1 MAASRQTRPTDAP
14 EATVTTSGTVNPSQD
29 PEQSA
34 AGQQGEV
41 TTLDGMFAQP
51 MVVDEIVEVPMASDE
66 PDGGWWIVR
75 LNTDIEHMSVGTIDN
90 SYSFQSGRRY
100 KVPQDV
106 MSILAHRDYLL
117 EIPQRVN

>member
-1 MAASRQTRPTDAP
+1 MAAARRNPNAP
-14 EATVTTSGTVNPSQD
+14 EATVNQQGPVNPSQD
-29 PEQSA
+29 AEESA
-34 AGQQGEV
+34 AAQQGDV
-41 TTLDGMFAQP
+41 TTLDGLFAQP
-51 MVVDEIVEVPMASDE
+51 VIVDEITMVPMAPDANE